1 MFPRIGAQGI
11 QRSLRRSGWSGSF
24 KRWVLRPMSGGNGT
38 QLRGWESREEND
50 GFAFEGTLVIY
61 VRAQEVL
68 ALADHFG
75 VAHVRGA
82 NDID

>member
-1 MFPRIGAQGI
+1 
-11 QRSLRRSGWSGSF
+11 
-24 KRWVLRPMSGGNGT
+24 MSGGNGT

-61 VRAQEVL
+61 ARAQKVL
-68 ALADHFG
+68 ALTDHFG

>member
-1 MFPRIGAQGI
+1 
-11 QRSLRRSGWSGSF
+11 
-24 KRWVLRPMSGGNGT
+24 MSGADGT
-38 QLRGWESREEND
+38 QLRGWESREESD

-61 VRAQEVL
+61 ARAQKVL
-68 ALADHFG
+68 ALTDHFG

>member
-1 MFPRIGAQGI
+1 MAPKASGGVYGEADGAAV
-11 QRSLRRSGWSGSF
+11 LNVGSYG
-24 KRWVLRPMSGGNGT
+24 PMSGADGT

-61 VRAQEVL
+61 VRAEKVL
-68 ALADHFG
+68 ALTDHFG